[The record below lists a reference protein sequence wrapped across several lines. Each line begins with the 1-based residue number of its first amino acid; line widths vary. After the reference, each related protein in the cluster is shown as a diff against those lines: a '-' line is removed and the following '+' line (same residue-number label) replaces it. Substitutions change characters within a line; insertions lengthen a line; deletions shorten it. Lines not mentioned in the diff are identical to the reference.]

1 MTWTTRC
8 FPPSSFSE
16 LAFPQLCRVSTRDK
30 DACVCAY
37 NVQRRS
43 ASLPNRCALALDP
56 QLQTPP
62 PPHLRSVVPHQRLM
76 YIYRLPS
83 TESDCTDISFRASHH
98 TLQRDPSFPKLI
110 PLSLKLICTS
120 RPLSCCVPICRE
132 IAKLVLL
139 TECSVVRGPSL
150 PYFALPPS
158 YSLSPDHY
166 PDPPK
171 CTTPYYRAKTRRYS
185 LLHPT

>member
-1 MTWTTRC
+1 MCTRTR
-8 FPPSSFSE
+8 PPTADSSSSS
-16 LAFPQLCRVSTRDK
+16 LC
-30 DACVCAY
+30 
-37 NVQRRS
+37 
-43 ASLPNRCALALDP
+43 PI
-56 QLQTPP
+56 
-62 PPHLRSVVPHQRLM
+62 SVVPHERLM
-76 YIYRLPS
+76 YINRLPS

-98 TLQRDPSFPKLI
+98 TLQRDPSFTKLI